1 MGLWTKKD
9 ASTWVPG
16 TKIWVKKSPTEWV
29 PVTKAW
35 IKKNATEWVPFW
47 PAAGPTIES
56 PLEISSSSTSWPA
69 TLTGKNYHW
78 DNASTLSYKFQ
89 SSLTNTTSNSAWTDL
104 ISYTTIANPATGSFN
119 TRTFSITSANFST
132 TVRSKWFRFV
142 VSATDSSSGITNVEY
157 SNTVNISKSALVG
170 TAGTVTIAR
179 DSSTSYLYSVTN
191 NGTWS
196 DTPASYSYQWQ
207 QLLSSTWTD
216 ISGATSVSQ
225 NMSTYTGKNIRCKV
239 FAVDD
244 LGATSELPIISNS
257 LFVDFA
263 PPSVTSFT
271 ATAGVSKIVYSYVVT
286 SDNQFPTI
294 KLKIERLQSGGS
306 YLQTNLV
313 DLTAKTGTDVVQSI
327 SQSGTYRATLTAS
340 DGINPDSSIVV
351 SNLIVANLNRSNV
364 AIAQTTT
371 GLSGPSNITFS
382 NVVSGS
388 TQRGTIGWTNGSG
401 VQTSDISW
409 TGNYSG
415 SESSKAV
422 SGTTQ
427 SSSFL
432 MSRITGNASI
442 TATVIQKALPQAT
455 ISWNQTSAQSYRVI
469 WRATSTIAPG
479 GSIDYTVNGNS
490 SESSVS
496 LIVNAASA
504 TVRVLRVIVY
514 EYENQNAGQPT
525 GSVVGDFDITSP
537 NIETTL
543 GASQNFSESASGTI
557 DYNYAPIPTL
567 TISGVTSS
575 AFTATWSAAG
585 ATAYN
590 VDIFRTSTAVS
601 LPGYPLNNTTNTTA
615 SPFGLSANVQYT
627 VSVRSIIPGDTSNP
641 VVENVTTSATTTTT
655 TTTTTTAAPSYTL
668 TVNCNGGTGCP
679 SSGTHTGSYTI
690 PATNPTRAGFTF
702 AGYDATCSG
711 SFIGRYSAGQS
722 VTCTGTI
729 VLSAAWT
736 ASATTTTTLSTTTT
750 TTTTTTA
757 GGTSGVTCTSFDVT
771 RGCCGSTGCSTGC
784 GSGAICSNPAF
795 NRCLNPEECG

>member
-1 MGLWTKKD
+1 VGFQ
-9 ASTWVPG
+9 
-16 TKIWVKKSPTEWV
+16 VKKSTGWTTVNNFHVKSPSGWKT
-29 PVTKAW
+29 VTKAFV
-35 IKKNATEWVPFW
+35 KKATGWSQFW
-47 PAAGPTIES
+47 PKSGPNIDF

-78 DNASTLSYKFQ
+78 ENVSTLSYKFQ
-89 SSLTNTTSNSAWTDL
+89 SSLTNTTDNGSWTDL
-104 ISYTTIANPATGSFN
+104 MSYTSIPNPAEGSFN
-119 TRTFSITSANFST
+119 ISTFSITSANFST
-132 TVRSKWFRFV
+132 TIRSKWFRFV
-142 VSATDSSSGITNVEY
+142 VRATDSSSGITNIEY
-157 SNTVNISKSALVG
+157 SNTVNISKSTLVG

-179 DSSTSYLYSVTN
+179 DSATSYVYRVTN

-196 DTPASYSYQWQ
+196 DTPVSYSYQWQ
-207 QLLSSTWTD
+207 QLLGSTWTD
-216 ISGATSVSQ
+216 ISGATSISQ
-225 NMSTYTGKNIRCKV
+225 NMSSYTGKDIRCKV

-263 PPSVTSFT
+263 PPTVTSFT
-271 ATAGVSKIVYSYVVT
+271 ATGGVSKIVYSYVVT

-327 SQSGTYRATLTAS
+327 SQAGTYRATLTAS

-351 SNLIVANLNRSNV
+351 NNLIVANLNRSNV

-415 SESSKAV
+415 SELSKAV

-432 MSRITGNASI
+432 LSRSTGNASI
-442 TATVIQKALPQAT
+442 TATVVQKALPQAT

-490 SESSVS
+490 SASSVS

-514 EYENQNAGQPT
+514 EYENQNSGQPT

-557 DYNYAPIPTL
+557 DYNYAPVPTI
-567 TISGVTSS
+567 TISNVTTSS
-575 AFTATWSAAG
+575 FTATWSAAG

-601 LPGYPLNNTTNTTA
+601 VPGYPLNNTTNTTA
-615 SPFGLSANVQYT
+615 TPSGLSPNVQYT
-627 VSVRSIIPGDTSNP
+627 VSVASIIPGDTSSTAP
-641 VVENVTTSATTTTT
+641 VNVTTSSITT

-668 TVNCNGGTGCP
+668 TVNCNSGTGCP
-679 SSGTHTGSYTI
+679 ASGTHSGSYTI
-690 PATNPTRAGFTF
+690 PATNPTRSGFTF
-702 AGYDATCSG
+702 AGYDASCSG
-711 SFIGRYSAGQS
+711 SFIGRYSAGQ
-722 VTCTGTI
+722 TILCTGTI

-750 TTTTTTA
+750 TTTTTTG
-757 GGTSGVTCTSFDVT
+757 GGTTGVTCTSFDVS